1 MRPYEFNLTMYVLFV
16 IDSSAEVTPSNFRL
30 EKEFIKSLINKLNIY
45 PAESGSRV
53 GIMVYSDGP
62 TMVLDF
68 QNQESKSSLEKII
81 NNLPHLRGARRI
93 DRALKAATDA
103 LRDIDTDHSKFV
115 VLVAAG
121 RQTDEPGS
129 QTFSAAVKPLHRT
142 GTKIHV
148 MAIGDK
154 VDPRYFQGEDKNK
167 SSVISVPSFLDLAQ
181 GAERLSTDLLVD
193 YGRLLFCAGLDFLLC
208 ILRGDQLVVD
218 ANCNLAEACFLCAGS

>member
-1 MRPYEFNLTMYVLFV
+1 
-16 IDSSAEVTPSNFRL
+16 
-30 EKEFIKSLINKLNIY
+30 
-45 PAESGSRV
+45 
-53 GIMVYSDGP
+53 MVYSDGP

-68 QNQESKSSLEKII
+68 QNQESKSSLETII
-81 NNLPHLRGARRI
+81 DNLPHLRGARRI

-103 LRDIDTDHSKFV
+103 LRDINVDHPKFV

-148 MAIGDK
+148 MAVGDK
-154 VDPRYFQGEDKNK
+154 VDPSYFQGDGKNK

-193 YGRLLFCAGLDFLLC
+193 YGRLLLLRVSLNFLLC

-218 ANCNLAEACFLCAGS
+218 ANCNVPEASFLCAGS

>member
-16 IDSSAEVTPSNFRL
+16 IDSSAEVTPSNFGL
-30 EKEFIKSLINKLNIY
+30 EKEFVKSLISQLNIY
-45 PAESGSRV
+45 PADSGSRV

-68 QNQESKSSLEKII
+68 QNQESKTSLETII
-81 NNLPHLRGARRI
+81 DELPHLRGARRI
-93 DRALKAATDA
+93 DRALKSATDA
-103 LRDIDTDHSKFV
+103 LGDIDADHPKFV

-129 QTFSAAVKPLHRT
+129 QTFSAAVKPLYRT

-148 MAIGDK
+148 MAVGDK
-154 VDPRYFQGEDKNK
+154 VDPSYFQGEDRNE

-181 GAERLSTDLLVD
+181 AAEKLSTDLLVD
-193 YGRLLFCAGLDFLLC
+193 YGRLLFCASLVFLVY

-218 ANCNLAEACFLCAGS
+218 ANKL